1 MSQLFDLNVSN
12 YSLKELLNFFGVDKN
27 DDAASVDR
35 SCNDLKKKIQAD
47 PKLGPVTK
55 GKIHDFLNKAVDRLS
70 QSRNATKEL
79 FESSSGSSSSSSSSS
94 GSSSSSSGSDGLTA
108 ATITAAIKASAPA
121 PGPTQ
126 FMQLKNDVQEHGDN
140 FLITRPSEQLG
151 IAGNFKNGKTAL
163 TGAPP
168 GIVNPVAMATIKRA
182 LNVDTRF
189 RSNYYSSKST
199 DFVFNIPYK
208 FENVTSM
215 SVATYELPLTYYAI
229 SQQYENNCIIFQWKS
244 AGVDYYDNQYTLL
257 IPDGNY
263 NASFQSGNGSP
274 IESAINGILKGTAMV
289 QQTGLAY
296 TVDRTSGRSI
306 FACNSAT
313 DASGNV
319 FPYDPSLTS
328 SSFDMTTPCLTQTLH
343 MSTSAYAPDVL
354 HANMTVSSLNT
365 LTFALSA
372 ASILPIPEVILANHS
387 EESAPGTGGVGLL
400 IGFPSDYF
408 IVDSVTITNTTTNT
422 SFTITGPP
430 TLTGY
435 YVFFENNYSSG
446 FWPGL
451 SNPPYENVVQVQQN
465 SGMCGGLVFGN
476 NSLEFTYVISGS
488 STTIKYTTPSG
499 LNITDGY
506 QYQEYNGQPPFNPPA
521 DFQWGGTGGSQSWGT
536 QTGTGTQTYA
546 QWLAVSGNYK
556 HNSIYKFLY
565 PYSTLTSPSSSN
577 SVYLIW
583 NNHTVQACSTELYF
597 SLNDSCG
604 DPIDLSSY
612 ANSTLTITDGTN
624 TQTFHVSTV
633 VNTGP
638 GDYWTVTVSDGIGF
652 NITNGAQI
660 QVTFTKPLTSP
671 PSPFPS
677 TGAVIWNDSIQACA
691 TELYFS
697 PNDSCGPINLS
708 PYTNSTLTITDG
720 TNVQTFN
727 VSSVV
732 DTGPGNYWTVSVSNG
747 MGFNI
752 ANGAQIQ
759 VTFTKPLTSPPSPFP
774 STGAVIWNNT
784 TQSFSTKIYFSANDA
799 NGNPVDLSGFD
810 ANKLSITDGVITQT
824 FDVSAVNSS
833 GSPIVYWEVDVFNGL
848 GPNMPVNVPVD
859 ATFTRPVPTGPPTAS
874 GVPSG
879 NVWWNDVVQA
889 FSTILYFSADDSL
902 SPPGNVDLSTFQN
915 SKLTITDGTNTQTFS
930 VSSITNAGLGSNNYW
945 TVNVSNGAGL
955 NMANC
960 ADIKAT
966 FTTTPVHTPF
976 TGSMRIV
983 FNARAGI
990 DRNVTSSVT
999 TATTNSSFQSDTR
1012 PLPLFLGWQL
1022 GYRTAV
1028 YELGGGTDSAGSTS
1042 PGIPQS
1048 AVSEGVCLITGPQ
1061 YVFLCI
1067 DDYNNNV
1074 NNYYASAYGSSTI
1087 APNIIAR
1094 LNIKQQINSAGAYGV
1109 VSGESLSTSL
1119 TYSREYFGPV
1129 DIQRIRI
1136 TLVDDFGRVLDLN
1149 NMDWSFALMF
1159 ECVYSSSMA

>member
-79 FESSSGSSSSSSSSS
+79 FESSSGGSSGGSSS
-94 GSSSSSSGSDGLTA
+94 GSGSSSSSSSSGSDGLTA

-354 HANMTVSSLNT
+354 HANMTVPSLDT
-365 LTFALSA
+365 LVVNTFAS
-372 ASILPIPEVILANHS
+372 SSSSSTLPIPEVILANHS
-387 EESAPGTGGVGLL
+387 EESGPGTGGVGLL
-400 IGFPSDYF
+400 IGFPSEYS
-408 IVDSVTITNTTTNT
+408 IVTSVTITNATT

-435 YVFFENNYSSG
+435 YVFYENSYPSPG
-446 FWPGL
+446 FWPDL
-451 SNPPYENVVQVQQN
+451 ASNNYANVVQVQQN

-476 NSLEFTYVISGS
+476 NSLTFTYVISGV
-488 STTIKYTTPSG
+488 STTLTYTTPSG
-499 LNITDGY
+499 FSIGDGK

-521 DFQWGGTGGSQSWGT
+521 DFQWGGGSGGTQSWGT

-546 QWLAVSGNYK
+546 QWQASGSYQF
-556 HNSIYKFLY
+556 NSIYKFLY
-565 PYSTLTSPSSSN
+565 PYSTSSSPSPTN
-577 SVYLIW
+577 GAFVIW
-583 NNHTVQACSTELYF
+583 TDPVQACETTLYF

-604 DPIDLSSY
+604 DPINLLPY
-612 ANSTLTITDGTN
+612 ANSTLSITDGTN
-624 TQTFHVSTV
+624 TQTF
-633 VNTGP
+633 
-638 GDYWTVTVSDGIGF
+638 
-652 NITNGAQI
+652 
-660 QVTFTKPLTSP
+660 
-671 PSPFPS
+671 
-677 TGAVIWNDSIQACA
+677 
-691 TELYFS
+691 
-697 PNDSCGPINLS
+697 
-708 PYTNSTLTITDG
+708 
-720 TNVQTFN
+720 N

-732 DTGPGNYWTVSVSNG
+732 NSGPGPGNYWTVSVSNG

-759 VTFTKPLTSPPSPFP
+759 ATFTNPPPMTPPPSPFP
-774 STGAVIWNNT
+774 NGHIIWNNT

-824 FDVSAVNSS
+824 FDVSAVTGS
-833 GSPIVYWEVDVFNGL
+833 GSPIVWEVDVFNGL

-889 FSTILYFSADDSL
+889 FSTILYFSVDDSL

-930 VSSITNAGLGSNNYW
+930 VSSITDAGLGSNNYW